1 MKRERPNY
9 IDTRISQ
16 LKEEMLK
23 PNNEY
28 DRSWYNRLIQELE
41 EAQQMETYPTK
52 NCYMEEKNSFL
63 YRQ

>member
-9 IDTRISQ
+9 ISTRISQ

-63 YRQ
+63 YR